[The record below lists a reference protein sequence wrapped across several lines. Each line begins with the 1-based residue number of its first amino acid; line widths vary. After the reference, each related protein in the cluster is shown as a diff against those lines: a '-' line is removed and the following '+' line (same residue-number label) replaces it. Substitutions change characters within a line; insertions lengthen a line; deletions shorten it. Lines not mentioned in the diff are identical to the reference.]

1 MSWLQVA
8 YLTAACT
15 VALLGIAVIFD
26 VPPKKMFWAMVGSI
40 ISCVLMLIG
49 DKYGLDPLI
58 TNMIATAIPCV
69 YCEIMARVLKT
80 PTTVFMIPT
89 LLPLVPGSRL
99 YYTMFYLFS
108 GEQELFLD
116 NMLIAVKIC
125 TGIAVAIIVVTGA
138 MRWIEAAKKQRLEKE
153 KEKEKEK
160 AAE

>member
-1 MSWLQVA
+1 MSWLEV
-8 YLTAACT
+8 LNGLIACT

-26 VPPKKMFWAMVGSI
+26 VPPKKLLWAMVGSM
-40 ISCVLMLIG
+40 ISCTLMLIG

-58 TNMIATAIPCV
+58 SNMIATAVPCV

-108 GEQELFLD
+108 GEQALFLE
-116 NMLIAVKIC
+116 NMLVAVKIC

-138 MRWIEAAKKQRLEKE
+138 VRWVEAAKKQRLEKE
-153 KEKEKEK
+153 K

>member
-26 VPPKKMFWAMVGSI
+26 VPPKKMFWAMLGSI

-138 MRWIEAAKKQRLEKE
+138 MRWIEAVKRQKLE